1 MSARQR
7 PRGPRRG
14 GRARLRQG
22 RVALRPDEPVLV
34 RRTAFAVRPGGSP
47 KREARRLAGP
57 PSPSEAEQILGPED
71 ASLLDIVDNLLNKG
85 VVLSGD
91 ITIGLAQVDL
101 VYARLS
107 LLLSA
112 ADRVLPGETT
122 EFLERHHGRPAR
134 RDARHRARA

>member
-1 MSARQR
+1 MS
-7 PRGPRRG
+7 PRTGPRRG
-14 GRARLRQG
+14 GQSPFARARG
-22 RVALRPDEPVLV
+22 EP
-34 RRTAFAVRPGGSP
+34 T
-47 KREARRLAGP
+47 
-57 PSPSEAEQILGPED
+57 EAEQILGPED

-112 ADRVLPGETT
+112 ADRVLPGENT
-122 EFLERHHGRPAR
+122 EFMERNQAR
-134 RDARHRARA
+134 RSLRDAHRRARA